1 MKYRNNVFYAI
12 IPVIQIA
19 FYFIAY
25 ELTNYLAHKMGYVYS
40 RGVGWGISAAGYA
53 VKYSIIIFVLAIINY
68 LFKKKALLFS
78 VFASI
83 AFGVFVFPNLE
94 SYPYR
99 GSLVILIGVTGIFLS
114 FLFAIKSRPISH
126 G

>member
-1 MKYRNNVFYAI
+1 MKYRANYFYAV

-25 ELTNYLAHKMGYVYS
+25 ELTNYLAHKMRYVYS
-40 RGVGWGISAAGYA
+40 RGVGWGISATGYA
-53 VKYSIIIFVLAIINY
+53 VTYIIIIFVLTILIY
-68 LFKKKALLFS
+68 LLKKKALLLS

-94 SYPYR
+94 SFPYR
-99 GSLVILIGVTGIFLS
+99 GSLVILIGITGIFLP
-114 FLFAIKSRPISH
+114 FLFATKSRS
-126 G
+126 